1 MGPCAEAIPGADQ
14 KASSNVTSLDSLVR
28 HAMSLRSYVDLH
40 REVRTFGIGPRDL
53 VADIGSGQAPHPRAN
68 VLCDKFVADSTE
80 RSVNAALLADRP
92 LVVADATR
100 TPFPKRSLDF
110 TFCRHLLEHVVDP
123 AALLDELARI
133 SKAGYVE
140 TPSRIYE
147 KLYGWEFHR
156 WYVDIQEGALRI
168 ESKGTPIFDGD
179 LHSWFGLNLR
189 RGRFW
194 RFFIPRL
201 LSHGLLTTIVWRGTI
216 AYEVIGEASSDVGF
230 ISSSTGEPG
239 EVASPDEVS
248 RSQAVRSRVDR
259 WLRRASDPLVPAL
272 LDSLECVECRAP
284 LGPSVAGVIGCPQCS
299 AQYAQTADGIEVLPA
314 S

>member
-1 MGPCAEAIPGADQ
+1 MGPRAEAIPGADQ
-14 KASSNVTSLDSLVR
+14 KASGNVTSLDSLVR
-28 HAMSLRSYVDLH
+28 HAMSLRSYVNLH
-40 REVRTFGIGPRDL
+40 REVRTFGIGPCDL

-100 TPFPKRSLDF
+100 TPFPAQSLDF
-110 TFCRHLLEHVVDP
+110 TFCRHLLEHMVDP

-140 TPSRIYE
+140 TPSRVYE
-147 KLYGWEFHR
+147 KLWGWEFHR
-156 WYVDIQEGALRI
+156 WYVDVRGGALRI
-168 ESKGTPIFDGD
+168 ESKSRPIFDGD
-179 LHSWFGLNLR
+179 LHAWFGSNLR

-216 AYEVIGEASSDVGF
+216 AYEVIGEASIDARF
-230 ISSSTGEPG
+230 ISSSTDEPG
-239 EVASPDEVS
+239 EVASPGEVS

-259 WLRRASDPLVPAL
+259 WLRRTSDLRVAAL
-272 LDSLECVECRAP
+272 LDSLECVECRVP
-284 LGPSVAGVIGCPQCS
+284 LVPSGVGVVGCPQCS
-299 AQYAQTADGIEVLPA
+299 TQYAKNVEGIEALP
-314 S
+314 SP